1 MSFDL
6 NIGNYTIKE
15 LSDMFDL
22 PPNYDN
28 DMIDVKESKLKDSI
42 ANDRSITNEVQAKTL
57 YFINQAKSMLK
68 EANASIKENVKNF
81 VVSSFELKPTPTTI
95 DTMVQKRPD
104 KPYLSS
110 YPSEFF
116 KGVINPLKKRT
127 TRKNLNIDTRFRENY
142 YGSPSTNFNMT
153 LPMNFNDVLSMQ
165 LAAAEIPTTFY
176 NVSKQSGNNFF
187 SVTATG
193 AATGTVTQMVSLPSG
208 SYKYGGIAAIINE
221 RISLLDASCSDIV
234 FEINASAGNGSGQ
247 MMVGLKPGSSVT
259 SFSLDFQ
266 TDKSGNEDRNTPLPL
281 KLGWMLGFRNGKY
294 EGNLNYVSEGIVDV
308 GGPRYMY
315 LAIDDHNNNV
325 NNGFFSAFNSSLLNK
340 NVLARISLQNAS
352 SFGVFSE
359 NNFNLV
365 TSPRDYFGPVNLQHL
380 NIQLLDEYGRVVD
393 LNNMDFSFC
402 LTLITAYDI

>member
-6 NIGNYTIKE
+6 NIDNYTIKE

-22 PPNYDN
+22 PPDYDK
-28 DMIDVKESKLKDSI
+28 DMVDMRESKLKDSI
-42 ANDRSITNEVQAKTL
+42 TNDQSITNEVQAKTL
-57 YFINQAKSMLK
+57 YFINQAKNMLK
-68 EANASIKENVKNF
+68 ENARSFI
-81 VVSSFELKPTPTTI
+81 VSSFELKPTPTTI

-110 YPSEFF
+110 YPSEYF

-176 NVSKQSGNNFF
+176 NVSKQLGNNFF
-187 SVTATG
+187 SITATG
-193 AATGTVTQMVSLPSG
+193 VATGTVTRVVALPSG

-266 TDKSGNEDRNTPLPL
+266 ADKSGNEDRNTPLPL

-294 EGNLNYVSEGIVDV
+294 EGNKNYVSEGIVDV

-325 NNGFFSAFNSSLLNK
+325 NNGFYSAFNSSLLNK
-340 NVLARISLQNAS
+340 NVLARISIQNSS

-380 NIQLLDEYGRVVD
+380 NVQLLDEYGRVVD

-402 LTLITAYDI
+402 LTLTTAYDI

>member
-6 NIGNYTIKE
+6 NIDNYTIKE

-22 PPNYDN
+22 PPNYDK
-28 DMIDVKESKLKDSI
+28 DMVDMRESKLKDSI
-42 ANDRSITNEVQAKTL
+42 TSDQSITNEVQAKTL
-57 YFINQAKSMLK
+57 YFINQAKNMLK
-68 EANASIKENVKNF
+68 DNVKDF
-81 VVSSFELKPTPTTI
+81 IVSTFELKPTPTTI
-95 DTMVQKRPD
+95 DTMVQQRPD

-116 KGVINPLKKRT
+116 KGIINPLKKRT

-153 LPMNFNDVLSMQ
+153 LPMNFNDVVSMQ

-176 NVSKQSGNNFF
+176 NVSKQLGNNFF
-187 SVTATG
+187 SVTVSG
-193 AATGTVTQMVSLPSG
+193 VATGTATRLVALPSG

-221 RISLLDASCSDIV
+221 RLSLLDASCSDLV

-325 NNGFFSAFNSSLLNK
+325 NNGFYSAFNSSLLNK
-340 NVLARISLQNAS
+340 NVLARISIQNAS

-402 LTLITAYDI
+402 LTLTTAYDI

>member
-6 NIGNYTIKE
+6 NIGNYTIQE
-15 LSDMFDL
+15 LADMFDL
-22 PPNYDN
+22 PSNYDK

-42 ANDRSITNEVQAKTL
+42 TNDRTISNDVQAKTL
-57 YFINQAKSMLK
+57 YFINQAKNMLK
-68 EANASIKENVKNF
+68 ENARNF
-81 VVSSFELKPTPTTI
+81 IVSSFELKQTPTTI

-142 YGSPSTNFNMT
+142 YASPSTNFNMT

-165 LAAAEIPTTFY
+165 LAAAEIPTSFY
-176 NVSKQSGNNFF
+176 NVSKQLGNNFF
-187 SVTATG
+187 SI
-193 AATGTVTQMVSLPSG
+193 TVEGETRMVALPSG
-208 SYKYGGIAAIINE
+208 NYKYGGISAIINE
-221 RISLLDASCSDIV
+221 RISLLDASCSDLV

-266 TDKSGNEDRNTPLPL
+266 TDKAGNEDRNTPLPL

-308 GGPRYMY
+308 SGSRYLY

-325 NNGFFSAFNSSLLNK
+325 NNSFFSAFNSSLLNK
-340 NVLARISLQNAS
+340 NVLARISMQGG
-352 SFGVFSE
+352 SFGIFTE
-359 NNFNLV
+359 NNFNIV
-365 TSPRDYFGPVNLQHL
+365 TSPRDYFGPVNLQNL

-402 LTLITAYDI
+402 LTLVTAYDI

>member
-6 NIGNYTIKE
+6 NIDNYTIKE

-22 PPNYDN
+22 PTNYDK
-28 DMIDVKESKLKDSI
+28 DMVDMRESKLKDSI
-42 ANDRSITNEVQAKTL
+42 TSDQSITNEVQAKTL
-57 YFINQAKSMLK
+57 YFINQAKNMLK
-68 EANASIKENVKNF
+68 DNVKDF
-81 VVSSFELKPTPTTI
+81 IVSTFELKPTPTTI
-95 DTMVQKRPD
+95 DTMVQQRPD

-116 KGVINPLKKRT
+116 KGIINPLKKRT

-176 NVSKQSGNNFF
+176 NVSKQLGNNFF
-187 SVTATG
+187 SVTVSG
-193 AATGTVTQMVSLPSG
+193 VATGTATRLVALPSG

-221 RISLLDASCSDIV
+221 RLSLLDASCSDLV

-266 TDKSGNEDRNTPLPL
+266 TDKSGNDTCLTCLHLCREVNPRAED
-281 KLGWMLGFRNGKY
+281 
-294 EGNLNYVSEGIVDV
+294 S
-308 GGPRYMY
+308 GGPEVLEDLKSGKHLSREGG
-315 LAIDDHNNNV
+315 LR
-325 NNGFFSAFNSSLLNK
+325 SL
-340 NVLARISLQNAS
+340 VL
-352 SFGVFSE
+352 
-359 NNFNLV
+359 
-365 TSPRDYFGPVNLQHL
+365 
-380 NIQLLDEYGRVVD
+380 
-393 LNNMDFSFC
+393 
-402 LTLITAYDI
+402 

>member
-1 MSFDL
+1 MNFDL
-6 NIGNYTIKE
+6 KIDNYTIKE
-15 LSDMFDL
+15 LADMFEL

-28 DMIDVKESKLKDSI
+28 DMVDMKEMKLKDSI
-42 ANDRSITNEVQAKTL
+42 TNDRSITNEVQAKTL
-57 YFINQAKSMLK
+57 YFINQAKNMLK
-68 EANASIKENVKNF
+68 ENARDFI
-81 VVSSFELKPTPTTI
+81 VSSFELKPTSITP

-110 YPSEFF
+110 YPSEYFQ
-116 KGVINPLKKRT
+116 GVINPLKKRT

-153 LPMNFNDVLSMQ
+153 LPMNFNDILSMQ
-165 LAAAEIPTTFY
+165 LAATEIPTTFY
-176 NVSKQSGNNFF
+176 NVSKQLGNNFF
-187 SVTATG
+187 SITATG
-193 AATGTVTQMVSLPSG
+193 PATGTATRMVTLPSG
-208 SYKYGGIAAIINE
+208 NYKYGGIAAIINE

-234 FEINASAGNGSGQ
+234 FEINASGGNGSGQ

-266 TDKSGNEDRNTPLPL
+266 TDKNDNEDKNTPLPL

-294 EGNLNYVSEGIVDV
+294 EGNKNYVSEGIVDMS
-308 GGPRYMY
+308 GPRYMY

-325 NNGFFSAFNSSLLNK
+325 NNSFFSAFNSSLLNK
-340 NVLARISLQNAS
+340 NILARISLQNAQ

-365 TSPRDYFGPVNLQHL
+365 TSPREYFGPVNLQ
-380 NIQLLDEYGRVVD
+380 NFTVQLLDEYGRIVD

-402 LTLITAYDI
+402 LTLTTAYDI

>member
-6 NIGNYTIKE
+6 NIGNYTIQE
-15 LSDMFDL
+15 LADMFEL
-22 PPNYDN
+22 TPNYDK
-28 DMIDVKESKLKDSI
+28 DMIDLKESKLKDSI
-42 ANDRSITNEVQAKTL
+42 TNDRTIPSDVQAKTL
-57 YFINQAKSMLK
+57 YFINQAKNILK
-68 EANASIKENVKNF
+68 DNVKDF
-81 VVSSFELKPTPTTI
+81 IVSSFELKQTPTTV
-95 DTMVQKRPD
+95 DTMVQQRPD

-116 KGVINPLKKRT
+116 KGIINPLKKRT

-142 YGSPSTNFNMT
+142 YASPSTNFNMT

-165 LAAAEIPTTFY
+165 LAAAEIPTSFY
-176 NVSKQSGNNFF
+176 NVSKQLGNNFF
-187 SVTATG
+187 SITATG
-193 AATGTVTQMVSLPSG
+193 PATGTVTQMVSLPSG
-208 SYKYGGIAAIINE
+208 NYKYGGISAIINE

-247 MMVGLKPGSSVT
+247 MIVGLKPGSSVT

-266 TDKSGNEDRNTPLPL
+266 TDKSGNEDKNTPLPL

-308 GGPRYMY
+308 SGPRYLY

-325 NNGFFSAFNSSLLNK
+325 NNSFFSAFNSSLLNK
-340 NVLARISLQNAS
+340 NVLARISLQGGT
-352 SFGVFSE
+352 FGIFTE

-380 NIQLLDEYGRVVD
+380 NVQLLDEYGRVVD
-393 LNNMDFSFC
+393 LNNMDYSIC

>member
-6 NIGNYTIKE
+6 NIGNYTIQE
-15 LSDMFDL
+15 LADMFEL
-22 PPNYDN
+22 PSNYDK

-42 ANDRSITNEVQAKTL
+42 ANDRTIPSDVQAKTL
-57 YFINQAKSMLK
+57 YFINQAKNML
-68 EANASIKENVKNF
+68 KENVKDF
-81 VVSSFELKPTPTTI
+81 IVSSFELKQTPITV
-95 DTMVQKRPD
+95 DTMVQQRPE

-116 KGVINPLKKRT
+116 QGIINPLKKRT

-142 YGSPSTNFNMT
+142 YASPSTNFNMT

-176 NVSKQSGNNFF
+176 NVSKQLGNNFF
-187 SVTATG
+187 SITATG
-193 AATGTVTQMVSLPSG
+193 PATGTVTQMVMLPSG
-208 SYKYGGIAAIINE
+208 NYKYGGISAIINE

-247 MMVGLKPGSSVT
+247 MIVGLKPGSSVT

-266 TDKSGNEDRNTPLPL
+266 TDKSGNDDKNTPLPL

-308 GGPRYMY
+308 SGPRYLY

-325 NNGFFSAFNSSLLNK
+325 NNSFFSAFNSSLLNK
-340 NVLARISLQNAS
+340 NVLARISMQNAS

-380 NIQLLDEYGRVVD
+380 NVQLLDEYGRVVD
-393 LNNMDFSFC
+393 LNNMDFSIC

>member
-6 NIGNYTIKE
+6 NIGNYSLGE
-15 LSDMFDL
+15 LIDIFEL
-22 PPNYDN
+22 PPNYTIMQLETNLGKMRDN
-28 DMIDVKESKLKDSI
+28 INHDTSLS
-42 ANDRSITNEVQAKTL
+42 REVRFKTIE
-57 YFINQAKSMLK
+57 FINEAKKLLQPNIN
-68 EANASIKENVKNF
+68 EP
-81 VVSSFELKPTPTTI
+81 L
-95 DTMVQKRPD
+95 VQKRPD

-110 YPSEFF
+110 YPGEFF
-116 KGVINPLKKRT
+116 QGVINPLKKRT
-127 TRKNLNIDTRFRENY
+127 TKKNLNIDTRFRENY
-142 YGSPSTNFNMT
+142 YGSTSSNFNMN

-176 NVSKQSGNNFF
+176 NVSKQLGNNFF
-187 SVTATG
+187 SLTVYGTGPGVVTRIVAI
-193 AATGTVTQMVSLPSG
+193 PSG
-208 SYKYGGIAAIINE
+208 TYNYTGISAIINE
-221 RISLLDASCSDIV
+221 RLSLLDASCSDIV

-266 TDKSGNEDRNTPLPL
+266 TDKVGNEDRNTPLPL

-308 GGPRYMY
+308 SGPRYLY

-365 TSPRDYFGPVNLQHL
+365 TSPREYFGPVNLQNL
-380 NIQLLDEYGRVVD
+380 NIQLLDEYGRTMD

-402 LTLITAYDI
+402 LTLVTAYDL

>member
-6 NIGNYTIKE
+6 NIGNYTIQE
-15 LSDMFDL
+15 LADMFEL
-22 PPNYDN
+22 PSNYDK

-42 ANDRSITNEVQAKTL
+42 ANDRTIPSDVQAKTL
-57 YFINQAKSMLK
+57 YFINQAKNML
-68 EANASIKENVKNF
+68 KENVKDF
-81 VVSSFELKPTPTTI
+81 IVSSFELKQTPITV
-95 DTMVQKRPD
+95 DTMVQQRPE

-116 KGVINPLKKRT
+116 KGIINPLKKRT

-142 YGSPSTNFNMT
+142 YASPSTNFNMT

-176 NVSKQSGNNFF
+176 NVSKQLGNNFF
-187 SVTATG
+187 SITATG
-193 AATGTVTQMVSLPSG
+193 PATGTVTQMVTLPSG
-208 SYKYGGIAAIINE
+208 NYKYGGISAIINE

-247 MMVGLKPGSSVT
+247 MIVGLKPGSSVT

-266 TDKSGNEDRNTPLPL
+266 TDKSGNDDKNTPLPL

-308 GGPRYMY
+308 SGPRYLY

-325 NNGFFSAFNSSLLNK
+325 NNSFFSAFNSSLLNK
-340 NVLARISLQNAS
+340 NVLARISMQNAS

-380 NIQLLDEYGRVVD
+380 NVQLLDEYGRVVD
-393 LNNMDFSFC
+393 LNNMDYSIC

>member
-6 NIGNYTIKE
+6 NIGNYTIQE
-15 LSDMFDL
+15 LADMFEL
-22 PPNYDN
+22 TPNYDK
-28 DMIDVKESKLKDSI
+28 DMIDLKESKLKDSI
-42 ANDRSITNEVQAKTL
+42 ANDRTIPSDVQAKTL
-57 YFINQAKSMLK
+57 YFINQAKNILK
-68 EANASIKENVKNF
+68 DNVKDF
-81 VVSSFELKPTPTTI
+81 IVSSFELKQTPTTV
-95 DTMVQKRPD
+95 DTMVQKRPE

-116 KGVINPLKKRT
+116 QGIINPLKKRT

-142 YGSPSTNFNMT
+142 YASPSTNFNMT

-165 LAAAEIPTTFY
+165 LAAAEIPTSFY
-176 NVSKQSGNNFF
+176 NVSKQLGNNFF
-187 SVTATG
+187 SITATG
-193 AATGTVTQMVSLPSG
+193 PATGTVTQMVALPSG
-208 SYKYGGIAAIINE
+208 NYKYGGIAAIINE

-247 MMVGLKPGSSVT
+247 MMVGLKPGSLVT

-294 EGNLNYVSEGIVDV
+294 EGSLNYVSEGIVDV
-308 GGPRYMY
+308 SGPRYLY

-325 NNGFFSAFNSSLLNK
+325 NNSFFSAFNSSLLNK
-340 NVLARISLQNAS
+340 NVLARISLQGGT
-352 SFGVFSE
+352 FGIFSE

-393 LNNMDFSFC
+393 LNNMDYSIC

>member
-6 NIGNYTIKE
+6 NIGNYTIQE
-15 LSDMFDL
+15 LADMFEL
-22 PPNYDN
+22 PSNYDK
-28 DMIDVKESKLKDSI
+28 DIIDVKESKLKDSI
-42 ANDRSITNEVQAKTL
+42 ANDRTIPSDVQAKTL
-57 YFINQAKSMLK
+57 YFINQAKNML
-68 EANASIKENVKNF
+68 KENVKNF
-81 VVSSFELKPTPTTI
+81 IVSSFELKQTPITV
-95 DTMVQKRPD
+95 DTMVQQRPE

-116 KGVINPLKKRT
+116 QGIINPLKKRT

-142 YGSPSTNFNMT
+142 YASPSTNFNMT

-176 NVSKQSGNNFF
+176 NVSKQLGNNFF
-187 SVTATG
+187 SITATG
-193 AATGTVTQMVSLPSG
+193 PATGTVTQMVTLPSG
-208 SYKYGGIAAIINE
+208 NYKYGGISAIINE

-247 MMVGLKPGSSVT
+247 MIVGLKPGSSVT

-266 TDKSGNEDRNTPLPL
+266 TDKSGNDDKNTPLPL

-308 GGPRYMY
+308 SGPRYLY

-325 NNGFFSAFNSSLLNK
+325 NNSFFSAFNSSLLNK
-340 NVLARISLQNAS
+340 NVLARISMQGGT
-352 SFGVFSE
+352 FGIFTE

-365 TSPRDYFGPVNLQHL
+365 TSPREYFGPVNLQHL
-380 NIQLLDEYGRVVD
+380 NVQLLDEYGRVVD
-393 LNNMDFSFC
+393 LNNMDYSIC

>member
-6 NIGNYTIKE
+6 NIGNYTIQE
-15 LSDMFDL
+15 LADMFEL
-22 PPNYDN
+22 PSNYDK
-28 DMIDVKESKLKDSI
+28 DIIDVKESKLKDSI
-42 ANDRSITNEVQAKTL
+42 ANDRTIPSDVQAKTL
-57 YFINQAKSMLK
+57 YFINQAKNML
-68 EANASIKENVKNF
+68 KENVKNF
-81 VVSSFELKPTPTTI
+81 IVSSFELKQTPITV
-95 DTMVQKRPD
+95 DTMVQQRPE

-116 KGVINPLKKRT
+116 QGIINPLKKRT

-142 YGSPSTNFNMT
+142 YASPSTNFNMT

-176 NVSKQSGNNFF
+176 NVSKQLGNNFF
-187 SVTATG
+187 SITATG
-193 AATGTVTQMVSLPSG
+193 PATGTVTQMVTLPSG
-208 SYKYGGIAAIINE
+208 NYKYGGISAIINE

-247 MMVGLKPGSSVT
+247 MIVGLKPGSSVT

-266 TDKSGNEDRNTPLPL
+266 TDKSGNDDKNTPLPL

-308 GGPRYMY
+308 SGPRYLY

-325 NNGFFSAFNSSLLNK
+325 NNSFFSAFNSSLLNK
-340 NVLARISLQNAS
+340 NVLARISMQGGT
-352 SFGVFSE
+352 FGIFTE

-365 TSPRDYFGPVNLQHL
+365 TSPREYFGPVNLQHL
-380 NIQLLDEYGRVVD
+380 NVQLLDEYGRVVD
-393 LNNMDFSFC
+393 LNNMDYSIC
-402 LTLITAYDI
+402 LTLISAYDI

>member
-6 NIGNYTIKE
+6 NIGNYTMQE
-15 LSDMFDL
+15 LADMFDL
-22 PPNYDN
+22 PPNYDKE
-28 DMIDVKESKLKDSI
+28 IVDVKELKLKDSI
-42 ANDRSITNEVQAKTL
+42 ANDRTISSDVQVKTL
-57 YFINQAKSMLK
+57 HFINQAKSMLK
-68 EANASIKENVKNF
+68 ENAF
-81 VVSSFELKPTPTTI
+81 VSSFEMKPTPTTV

-104 KPYLSS
+104 NPYLSS

-116 KGVINPLKKRT
+116 QGVINPLKKRT
-127 TRKNLNIDTRFRENY
+127 TKKNLNIDTRFRENY
-142 YGSPSTNFNMT
+142 YGSPSSNFNMT
-153 LPMNFNDVLSMQ
+153 LPMNFNNVLSMQ

-176 NVSKQSGNNFF
+176 NVSKQLGNNFF
-187 SVTATG
+187 SVTVSG
-193 AATGTVTQMVSLPSG
+193 AGTGTATRMVAIPSG
-208 SYKYGGIAAIINE
+208 NYNYGGITAIINE
-221 RISLLDASCSDIV
+221 RLSILDASCSDIV
-234 FEINASAGNGSGQ
+234 FEINASAGNGTGQ
-247 MMVGLKPGSSVT
+247 MMVGLKPGSLLD
-259 SFSLDFQ
+259 SFSLDFL
-266 TDKSGNEDRNTPLPL
+266 TDKVGNEDRNTPLPL

-308 GGPRYMY
+308 SGPRYMY

-365 TSPRDYFGPVNLQHL
+365 TSPREYFGPVNLQHL
-380 NIQLLDEYGRVVD
+380 NVQLLDEYGRTVD

-402 LTLITAYDI
+402 LTLTTAYDL

>member
-1 MSFDL
+1 MYKMSFDL
-6 NIGNYTIKE
+6 NIGNYSLGE
-15 LSDMFDL
+15 LIDIFEL
-22 PPNYDN
+22 PPNYTIMQLETNLGKMRDN
-28 DMIDVKESKLKDSI
+28 INHDTSLSREVRSKTI
-42 ANDRSITNEVQAKTL
+42 E
-57 YFINQAKSMLK
+57 FINEAKQLLQPNIN
-68 EANASIKENVKNF
+68 EP
-81 VVSSFELKPTPTTI
+81 L
-95 DTMVQKRPD
+95 VQKRPD
-104 KPYLSS
+104 NPYLSS

-116 KGVINPLKKRT
+116 QGVINPLKKRT
-127 TRKNLNIDTRFRENY
+127 TKKNLNIDTRFRENY
-142 YGSPSTNFNMT
+142 YTNPSSNFNMT
-153 LPMNFNDVLSMQ
+153 LPMNFNNVLSMQ

-176 NVSKQSGNNFF
+176 NVSKQLGNNFF
-187 SVTATG
+187 SLTVSGAGTGTATRMI
-193 AATGTVTQMVSLPSG
+193 AIPSG
-208 SYKYGGIAAIINE
+208 NYNYGGISAIINE
-221 RISLLDASCSDIV
+221 RLSLLDASCSDIV

-266 TDKSGNEDRNTPLPL
+266 TDKVGNEDRNTPLPL

-308 GGPRYMY
+308 SGPRYLY

-365 TSPRDYFGPVNLQHL
+365 TSPREYFGPVNLQNL
-380 NIQLLDEYGRVVD
+380 NIQLLDEYGRTVD

-402 LTLITAYDI
+402 LTLVTAYDL

>member
-6 NIGNYTIKE
+6 NIGNYTIQE
-15 LSDMFDL
+15 LADMFEL
-22 PPNYDN
+22 PSNYDK

-42 ANDRSITNEVQAKTL
+42 TTDRTIPNDVQAKTL
-57 YFINQAKSMLK
+57 YFINQAKNMLK
-68 EANASIKENVKNF
+68 DNVKDF
-81 VVSSFELKPTPTTI
+81 VVSSFELKQTPTTI

-142 YGSPSTNFNMT
+142 YANPSTNFNMT

-176 NVSKQSGNNFF
+176 NVSKQLGNNFF
-187 SVTATG
+187 SI
-193 AATGTVTQMVSLPSG
+193 TVEGDTRMVSLPSG
-208 SYKYGGIAAIINE
+208 NYKYGGISAIINE
-221 RISLLDASCSDIV
+221 RISLLDASCSDLV

-259 SFSLDFQ
+259 TFSLDFQ
-266 TDKSGNEDRNTPLPL
+266 TDKAGNEDRNTPLPL

-294 EGNLNYVSEGIVDV
+294 ENNKNYVSEGIVDV
-308 GGPRYMY
+308 SGPRYLY

-325 NNGFFSAFNSSLLNK
+325 NNSFFSAFNSSLLNK
-340 NVLARISLQNAS
+340 NVLARISMQGGT
-352 SFGVFSE
+352 FGIFTE

-380 NIQLLDEYGRVVD
+380 NVQLLDEYGRVVD

>member
-6 NIGNYTIKE
+6 NIGNYTIQE
-15 LSDMFDL
+15 LADMFEL
-22 PPNYDN
+22 PSNYDK
-28 DMIDVKESKLKDSI
+28 DIIDVKESKLKDSI
-42 ANDRSITNEVQAKTL
+42 ANDRTIPSDVQAKTL
-57 YFINQAKSMLK
+57 YFINQAKNML
-68 EANASIKENVKNF
+68 KENVKNF
-81 VVSSFELKPTPTTI
+81 IVSSFELKQTPI
-95 DTMVQKRPD
+95 SVDTMVQQRPE

-116 KGVINPLKKRT
+116 QGIINPLKKRT

-142 YGSPSTNFNMT
+142 YASPSTNFNMT

-176 NVSKQSGNNFF
+176 NVSKQLGNNFF
-187 SVTATG
+187 SITATG
-193 AATGTVTQMVSLPSG
+193 PATGTVTQMVTLPSG
-208 SYKYGGIAAIINE
+208 NYKYGGISAIINE

-247 MMVGLKPGSSVT
+247 MIVGLKPGSSVT

-266 TDKSGNEDRNTPLPL
+266 TDKSGNDDKNTPLPL

-308 GGPRYMY
+308 SGPRYLY

-325 NNGFFSAFNSSLLNK
+325 NNSFFSAFNSSLLNK
-340 NVLARISLQNAS
+340 NVLARISMQGGT
-352 SFGVFSE
+352 FGIFTE

-365 TSPRDYFGPVNLQHL
+365 TSPREYFGPVNLQHL
-380 NIQLLDEYGRVVD
+380 NVQLLDEYGRVVD
-393 LNNMDFSFC
+393 LNNMDYSIC

>member
-22 PPNYDN
+22 PPDYDN
-28 DMIDVKESKLKDSI
+28 DMVDAKESKLKDSI
-42 ANDRSITNEVQAKTL
+42 TNDRSITNDVQTKTL
-57 YFINQAKSMLK
+57 YFINQAKNILK
-68 EANASIKENVKNF
+68 DNVKDF
-81 VVSSFELKPTPTTI
+81 IVSSFELKQTPTTI
-95 DTMVQKRPD
+95 NTMVQKRPD
-104 KPYLSS
+104 KPYLAS

-116 KGVINPLKKRT
+116 KGIINPLKKRT

-165 LAAAEIPTTFY
+165 LAAAEIPTTLY
-176 NVSKQSGNNFF
+176 NVSKQLGNNFF
-187 SVTATG
+187 SITATG
-193 AATGTVTQMVSLPSG
+193 VATGTVTQMVTLPSG
-208 SYKYGGIAAIINE
+208 NYKYGGIAAIINE

-234 FEINASAGNGSGQ
+234 FEINASAGNGTGQ

-259 SFSLDFQ
+259 SFSIDFQ
-266 TDKSGNEDRNTPLPL
+266 TDRNGNEDRNTPLPL

-308 GGPRYMY
+308 SGSRYMY

-325 NNGFFSAFNSSLLNK
+325 NNGFYSAFNSSLLNK
-340 NVLARISLQNAS
+340 NILARISLQNAS

-365 TSPRDYFGPVNLQHL
+365 TSPRDYFGPVNLQNL

-402 LTLITAYDI
+402 LTLTTAYDI

>member
-6 NIGNYTIKE
+6 NIGNYTVKE

-22 PPNYDN
+22 PPNYDK
-28 DMIDVKESKLKDSI
+28 DMVDMKETKLKDSI
-42 ANDRSITNEVQAKTL
+42 TNDRSITNEVQAKTL
-57 YFINQAKSMLK
+57 YFINLAKNMLK
-68 EANASIKENVKNF
+68 ENARDFI
-81 VVSSFELKPTPTTI
+81 VSSFELKPTSITP

-110 YPSEFF
+110 YPSEYFQ
-116 KGVINPLKKRT
+116 GVINPLKKRT
-127 TRKNLNIDTRFRENY
+127 MRKNLNIDTRFRENY
-142 YGSPSTNFNMT
+142 YGSLSTNFNMT

-165 LAAAEIPTTFY
+165 LAATEIPTTFY
-176 NVSKQSGNNFF
+176 NVSKQLGNNFF

-193 AATGTVTQMVSLPSG
+193 PDTGTVTQMVTLPSG
-208 SYKYGGIAAIINE
+208 NYKYGGIAAIINE

-259 SFSLDFQ
+259 SFSLNFQ
-266 TDKSGNEDRNTPLPL
+266 TDKNGNEDRNTPLPL

-294 EGNLNYVSEGIVDV
+294 DGNLNYVGEGIVDV
-308 GGPRYMY
+308 SGPRYMY

-325 NNGFFSAFNSSLLNK
+325 NNGFYSAFNSSLLNK

-380 NIQLLDEYGRVVD
+380 NVQLLDEYGRVVD

-402 LTLITAYDI
+402 LTLTTAYDI

>member
-6 NIGNYTIKE
+6 NIGNYTIQE
-15 LSDMFDL
+15 LADMFEL
-22 PPNYDN
+22 PSNYDK
-28 DMIDVKESKLKDSI
+28 DIIDVKESKLKDSI
-42 ANDRSITNEVQAKTL
+42 ANDRTIPGDVQAKTL
-57 YFINQAKSMLK
+57 YFINQAKNML
-68 EANASIKENVKNF
+68 KENVKNF
-81 VVSSFELKPTPTTI
+81 IVSSFELKQTPITV
-95 DTMVQKRPD
+95 DTMVQQRPE

-116 KGVINPLKKRT
+116 QGIINPLKKRT

-142 YGSPSTNFNMT
+142 YASPSTNFNMT

-176 NVSKQSGNNFF
+176 NVSKQLGNNFF
-187 SVTATG
+187 SITATG
-193 AATGTVTQMVSLPSG
+193 PATGTVTQMVTLPSG
-208 SYKYGGIAAIINE
+208 NYKYGGISAIINE

-247 MMVGLKPGSSVT
+247 MIVGLKPGSSVT

-266 TDKSGNEDRNTPLPL
+266 TDKSGNDDKNTPLPL

-308 GGPRYMY
+308 SGPRYLY

-325 NNGFFSAFNSSLLNK
+325 NNSFFSAFNSSLLNK
-340 NVLARISLQNAS
+340 NVLARISMQGGT
-352 SFGVFSE
+352 FGIFTE

-365 TSPRDYFGPVNLQHL
+365 TSPREYFGPVNLQHL
-380 NIQLLDEYGRVVD
+380 NVQLLDEYGRVVD
-393 LNNMDFSFC
+393 LNNMDYSIC

>member
-6 NIGNYTIKE
+6 NIGNYTIQE
-15 LSDMFDL
+15 LADMFEL
-22 PPNYDN
+22 TPNYDK
-28 DMIDVKESKLKDSI
+28 DMIDLKESKLKDSI
-42 ANDRSITNEVQAKTL
+42 TNDRTIPSDVQAKTL
-57 YFINQAKSMLK
+57 YFINQAKNILK
-68 EANASIKENVKNF
+68 DNVKDF
-81 VVSSFELKPTPTTI
+81 IVSSFELKQTPTTV
-95 DTMVQKRPD
+95 DTMVQQRPD

-116 KGVINPLKKRT
+116 KGIINPLKKRT

-142 YGSPSTNFNMT
+142 YASPSTNFNMT

-165 LAAAEIPTTFY
+165 LAAAEIPTSFY
-176 NVSKQSGNNFF
+176 NVSKQLGNNFF
-187 SVTATG
+187 SITATG
-193 AATGTVTQMVSLPSG
+193 PATGTVTQMVALPSG
-208 SYKYGGIAAIINE
+208 NYKYGGIAAIINE

-247 MMVGLKPGSSVT
+247 MMVGLKPGSLVT

-294 EGNLNYVSEGIVDV
+294 EGSLNYVSEGIVDV
-308 GGPRYMY
+308 SGPRYLY

-325 NNGFFSAFNSSLLNK
+325 NNSFFSAFNSSLLNK
-340 NVLARISLQNAS
+340 NVLARISLQGGT
-352 SFGVFSE
+352 FGIFSE

-393 LNNMDFSFC
+393 LNNMDYSIC

>member
-6 NIGNYTIKE
+6 NIGNYTIQE
-15 LSDMFDL
+15 LADMFEL
-22 PPNYDN
+22 PSNYDK

-42 ANDRSITNEVQAKTL
+42 ANDRTIPSDVQAKTL
-57 YFINQAKSMLK
+57 YFINQAKNML
-68 EANASIKENVKNF
+68 KENVKDF
-81 VVSSFELKPTPTTI
+81 IVSSFELKQTPITV
-95 DTMVQKRPD
+95 DTMVQQRPE

-116 KGVINPLKKRT
+116 KGIINPLKKRT

-142 YGSPSTNFNMT
+142 YASPSTNFNMT

-176 NVSKQSGNNFF
+176 NVSKQLGNNFF
-187 SVTATG
+187 SITATG
-193 AATGTVTQMVSLPSG
+193 PATGTVTQMVTLPSG
-208 SYKYGGIAAIINE
+208 NYKYGGISAIINE

-247 MMVGLKPGSSVT
+247 MIVGLKPGSSVT

-266 TDKSGNEDRNTPLPL
+266 TDKSGNDDKNTPLPL

-308 GGPRYMY
+308 SGPRYLY

-325 NNGFFSAFNSSLLNK
+325 NNSFFSAFNSSLLNK
-340 NVLARISLQNAS
+340 NVLARISMQNAS

-380 NIQLLDEYGRVVD
+380 NVQLLDEYGRVVD
-393 LNNMDFSFC
+393 LNNMDFSIC

>member
-6 NIGNYTIKE
+6 NIGNYTIQE
-15 LSDMFDL
+15 LADMFEL
-22 PPNYDN
+22 TPNYDK
-28 DMIDVKESKLKDSI
+28 DMIDLKESKLKDSI
-42 ANDRSITNEVQAKTL
+42 TNDRTIPSDVQAKTL
-57 YFINQAKSMLK
+57 YFINQAKNILK
-68 EANASIKENVKNF
+68 DNVKDF
-81 VVSSFELKPTPTTI
+81 IVSSFELKQTPTTV
-95 DTMVQKRPD
+95 DTMVQQRPD

-142 YGSPSTNFNMT
+142 YASPSTNFNMT

-165 LAAAEIPTTFY
+165 LAAAEIPTSFY
-176 NVSKQSGNNFF
+176 NVSKQLGNNFF
-187 SVTATG
+187 SITATG
-193 AATGTVTQMVSLPSG
+193 PATGTVTQMVALPSG
-208 SYKYGGIAAIINE
+208 NYKYGGIAAIINE

-247 MMVGLKPGSSVT
+247 MMVGLKPGSLVT

-294 EGNLNYVSEGIVDV
+294 EGSLNYVSEGIVDV
-308 GGPRYMY
+308 SGPRYLY

-325 NNGFFSAFNSSLLNK
+325 NNSFFSAFNSSLLNK
-340 NVLARISLQNAS
+340 NVLARISLQGGT
-352 SFGVFSE
+352 FGIFSE

-393 LNNMDFSFC
+393 LNNMDYSIC

>member
-1 MSFDL
+1 
-6 NIGNYTIKE
+6 
-15 LSDMFDL
+15 MFDL
-22 PPNYDN
+22 PAKYDIG
-28 DMIDVKESKLKDSI
+28 MIDVKETKLKDSI
-42 ANDRSITNEVQAKTL
+42 ASDRTISGEVQAKTL
-57 YFINQAKSMLK
+57 RFINQAKSMLK
-68 EANASIKENVKNF
+68 EASIKEGAQDF
-81 VVSSFELKPTPTTI
+81 IVSSFELKPTPTTV

-110 YPSEFF
+110 YPSEYFQ
-116 KGVINPLKKRT
+116 GVINPLKKRT
-127 TRKNLNIDTRFRENY
+127 NRKNLNIDTRFRENY

-153 LPMNFNDVLSMQ
+153 LPMNFNEVLSMQ

-176 NVSKQSGNNFF
+176 NVSKQQGNNFF
-187 SVTATG
+187 SLIVEGETR
-193 AATGTVTQMVSLPSG
+193 MVSLPSG
-208 SYKYGGIAAIINE
+208 SYKYGGISAIINE
-221 RISLLDASCSDIV
+221 RLSLLDASCSDIV

-266 TDKSGNEDRNTPLPL
+266 TDKSGNEDRSTPLPL

-294 EGNLNYVSEGIVDV
+294 EGNLNYVGEGIVDV
-308 GGPRYMY
+308 SGPRYLY

-325 NNGFFSAFNSSLLNK
+325 VNGFFSAFNSSLLNK

-365 TSPRDYFGPVNLQHL
+365 TSPREYFGPVNLQHL
-380 NIQLLDEYGRVVD
+380 NVQLLDEYGRVVD

-402 LTLITAYDI
+402 LTLVTAYDL

>member
-1 MSFDL
+1 L
-6 NIGNYTIKE
+6 NIGNYTIQE
-15 LSDMFDL
+15 LADMFEL
-22 PPNYDN
+22 PSNYDK

-42 ANDRSITNEVQAKTL
+42 ANDRTIPSDVQAKTL
-57 YFINQAKSMLK
+57 YFINQAKNML
-68 EANASIKENVKNF
+68 KENVKDF
-81 VVSSFELKPTPTTI
+81 IVSSFELKQTPITV
-95 DTMVQKRPD
+95 DTMVQQRPE

-116 KGVINPLKKRT
+116 KGIINPLKKRT

-142 YGSPSTNFNMT
+142 YASPSTNFNMT

-176 NVSKQSGNNFF
+176 NVSKQLGNNFF
-187 SVTATG
+187 SITATG
-193 AATGTVTQMVSLPSG
+193 PATGTVTQMVMLPSG
-208 SYKYGGIAAIINE
+208 NYKYGGISAIINE

-247 MMVGLKPGSSVT
+247 MIVGLKPGSSVT

-266 TDKSGNEDRNTPLPL
+266 TDKSGNDDKNTPLPL

-308 GGPRYMY
+308 SGPRYLY

-325 NNGFFSAFNSSLLNK
+325 NNSFFSAFNSSLLNK
-340 NVLARISLQNAS
+340 NVLARISMQNAS

-380 NIQLLDEYGRVVD
+380 NVQLLDEYGRVVD
-393 LNNMDFSFC
+393 LNNMDFSIC

>member
-6 NIGNYTIKE
+6 NIGNYTIQE
-15 LSDMFDL
+15 LADMFEL
-22 PPNYDN
+22 PSNYDK

-42 ANDRSITNEVQAKTL
+42 TNDRTIPSDVQAKTL
-57 YFINQAKSMLK
+57 YFINQAKNML
-68 EANASIKENVKNF
+68 KENVKDF
-81 VVSSFELKPTPTTI
+81 IVSSFELKQTPITV
-95 DTMVQKRPD
+95 DTMVQQRPE

-116 KGVINPLKKRT
+116 QGIINPLKKRT

-142 YGSPSTNFNMT
+142 YASPSTNFNMT

-176 NVSKQSGNNFF
+176 NVSKQLGNNFF
-187 SVTATG
+187 SITATG
-193 AATGTVTQMVSLPSG
+193 PATGTVTQMVTLPSG
-208 SYKYGGIAAIINE
+208 NYKYGGISAIINE

-247 MMVGLKPGSSVT
+247 MIVGLKPGSSVT

-266 TDKSGNEDRNTPLPL
+266 TDKSGNDDKNTPLPL

-308 GGPRYMY
+308 SGPRYLY

-325 NNGFFSAFNSSLLNK
+325 NNSFFSAFNSSLLNK
-340 NVLARISLQNAS
+340 NVLARISMQGGT
-352 SFGVFSE
+352 FGIFTE

-380 NIQLLDEYGRVVD
+380 NVQLLDEYGRVVD
-393 LNNMDFSFC
+393 LNNMDYSIC

>member
-6 NIGNYTIKE
+6 NIGNYTIQE
-15 LSDMFDL
+15 LADMFEL
-22 PPNYDN
+22 PSNYDK
-28 DMIDVKESKLKDSI
+28 DTIDVKESKLKDSI
-42 ANDRSITNEVQAKTL
+42 ANDRTIPSDVQAKTL
-57 YFINQAKSMLK
+57 YFINQAKNML
-68 EANASIKENVKNF
+68 KENVKDF
-81 VVSSFELKPTPTTI
+81 VVSSFELKQTPTTV
-95 DTMVQKRPD
+95 DTMVQQRPE

-142 YGSPSTNFNMT
+142 YASPSTNFNMT

-165 LAAAEIPTTFY
+165 LAAAEIPTSFY
-176 NVSKQSGNNFF
+176 NVSKQLGNNFF
-187 SVTATG
+187 SITATG
-193 AATGTVTQMVSLPSG
+193 PATGTVTQMVALPSG
-208 SYKYGGIAAIINE
+208 NYKYGGIAAIINE
-221 RISLLDASCSDIV
+221 RISLLDASCSDLV

-247 MMVGLKPGSSVT
+247 MIVGLKPGSSVT

-308 GGPRYMY
+308 SGPRYLY

-325 NNGFFSAFNSSLLNK
+325 NNSFFSAFNSSLLNK
-340 NVLARISLQNAS
+340 NVLARISMQGGT
-352 SFGVFSE
+352 FGIFTE

>member
-6 NIGNYTIKE
+6 NIGNYTIQE
-15 LSDMFDL
+15 LADMFEL
-22 PPNYDN
+22 PSNYDK

-42 ANDRSITNEVQAKTL
+42 ANDRTIPSDVQAKTL
-57 YFINQAKSMLK
+57 YFINQAKNMLK
-68 EANASIKENVKNF
+68 DDVKDF
-81 VVSSFELKPTPTTI
+81 VVSSFELKPTPTTV
-95 DTMVQKRPD
+95 DTMVQQRPE

-142 YGSPSTNFNMT
+142 YASPSTNFNMT

-176 NVSKQSGNNFF
+176 NVSKQLGNNFF
-187 SVTATG
+187 SITATG
-193 AATGTVTQMVSLPSG
+193 PATGTVTQMVTLPSG
-208 SYKYGGIAAIINE
+208 NYKYGGISAIINE

-247 MMVGLKPGSSVT
+247 MIVGLKPGSSVT

-266 TDKSGNEDRNTPLPL
+266 TDKAGNEDKNTPLPL

-308 GGPRYMY
+308 SGPRYLY

-325 NNGFFSAFNSSLLNK
+325 LNSFFSAFNSSLLNK
-340 NVLARISLQNAS
+340 NVLARISMQGGT
-352 SFGVFSE
+352 FGIFTE

-380 NIQLLDEYGRVVD
+380 NVQLLDEYGRVVD

>member
-6 NIGNYTIKE
+6 NIGNYSLGE
-15 LSDMFDL
+15 LIDIFEL
-22 PPNYDN
+22 PPNYTILQLETNVGKMRDN
-28 DMIDVKESKLKDSI
+28 ITHDKSLTREMHVKTIEFISEAKQRLQPNVATVNESL
-42 ANDRSITNEVQAKTL
+42 VL
-57 YFINQAKSMLK
+57 
-68 EANASIKENVKNF
+68 
-81 VVSSFELKPTPTTI
+81 
-95 DTMVQKRPD
+95 KRPEN
-104 KPYLSS
+104 PYLPSF
-110 YPSEFF
+110 PSEYFQ
-116 KGVINPLKKRT
+116 GVINPLKRRT
-127 TRKNLNIDTRFRENY
+127 NRKNLNIDTRFRENY
-142 YGSPSTNFNMT
+142 YGSTSSNFNMT

-176 NVSKQSGNNFF
+176 NVSKQLGNNFF
-187 SVTATG
+187 SITASG
-193 AATGTVTQMVSLPSG
+193 PATGTVTRQVTLPSG

-221 RISLLDASCSDIV
+221 RLSLLDASCSDIV

-247 MMVGLKPGSSVT
+247 MMVGLKPGSSLA

-266 TDKSGNEDRNTPLPL
+266 ADKSGNEDRNTPLPL

-294 EGNLNYVSEGIVDV
+294 EGNKNYVSEGIVDV
-308 GGPRYMY
+308 SGPRYMY

-325 NNGFFSAFNSSLLNK
+325 NNGFYSAFNSSLLNK
-340 NVLARISLQNAS
+340 NVIARISLQNTS

-365 TSPRDYFGPVNLQHL
+365 TSPREYFGPVNLQHL

-402 LTLITAYDI
+402 LTLTTAYDI

>member
-6 NIGNYTIKE
+6 NIGNYTIQE
-15 LSDMFDL
+15 LADMFEL
-22 PPNYDN
+22 MPNYDK
-28 DMIDVKESKLKDSI
+28 DMVDMKESKLKESI
-42 ANDRSITNEVQAKTL
+42 ANDRTISSDVQAKTL
-57 YFINQAKSMLK
+57 YFINQAKNLLK
-68 EANASIKENVKNF
+68 ENAF
-81 VVSSFELKPTPTTI
+81 VSAFELKSTPTTI

-116 KGVINPLKKRT
+116 QGVINPLKKRT
-127 TRKNLNIDTRFRENY
+127 TKKNLNIDTRFRENY

-176 NVSKQSGNNFF
+176 NVSKQLGNNFF
-187 SVTATG
+187 SITVSG
-193 AATGTVTQMVSLPSG
+193 LATGTATRVVSLPSG
-208 SYKYGGIAAIINE
+208 NYNYGGIAAIINE
-221 RISLLDASCSDIV
+221 RLSILDASCSEIV

-247 MMVGLKPGSSVT
+247 MMVGLKPESSVT
-259 SFSLDFQ
+259 SFSIDFQ
-266 TDKSGNEDRNTPLPL
+266 TDKNGNEDRNTPLPL

-308 GGPRYMY
+308 AGSRYLY

-325 NNGFFSAFNSSLLNK
+325 NNSFFSAFNSSLLNK

-365 TSPRDYFGPVNLQHL
+365 TSPREYFGPVNLQHL
-380 NIQLLDEYGRVVD
+380 NIQLLDEYGRTVD

-402 LTLITAYDI
+402 LTLVTAYDI

>member
-6 NIGNYTIKE
+6 NIDNYTIKE

-28 DMIDVKESKLKDSI
+28 DMVDTKESKLKDSI
-42 ANDRSITNEVQAKTL
+42 TNDRSITNDVQAKTL
-57 YFINQAKSMLK
+57 YFINQAKNILK
-68 EANASIKENVKNF
+68 DNVKNF
-81 VVSSFELKPTPTTI
+81 IVSSFELKQTPTTV

-110 YPSEFF
+110 YPSEYFQ
-116 KGVINPLKKRT
+116 GIINPLKKRT

-165 LAAAEIPTTFY
+165 LAAAEIPTTLY
-176 NVSKQSGNNFF
+176 NVSKQLGNNFF
-187 SVTATG
+187 SITATG
-193 AATGTVTQMVSLPSG
+193 VATGTVTQMVTLPSG
-208 SYKYGGIAAIINE
+208 NYKYGGIAAIINE

-234 FEINASAGNGSGQ
+234 FEINASAGNGTGQ

-259 SFSLDFQ
+259 SFSIDFQ
-266 TDKSGNEDRNTPLPL
+266 TDRNGNEDRNTPLPL

-308 GGPRYMY
+308 SGSRYIY

-325 NNGFFSAFNSSLLNK
+325 NNGFYSAFNSSLLNK
-340 NVLARISLQNAS
+340 NILARISLQNAS

-402 LTLITAYDI
+402 LTLTTAYDI

>member
-6 NIGNYTIKE
+6 NIDNYTIKE

-22 PPNYDN
+22 PPNYDK
-28 DMIDVKESKLKDSI
+28 DMVDMRESKLKDSI
-42 ANDRSITNEVQAKTL
+42 TSDQSITNEVQAKTL
-57 YFINQAKSMLK
+57 YFINQAKNMLK
-68 EANASIKENVKNF
+68 DNVKDF
-81 VVSSFELKPTPTTI
+81 IVSTFELKPTPTTI

-104 KPYLSS
+104 KPYLAS

-153 LPMNFNDVLSMQ
+153 LPMNFNDVVSMQ

-176 NVSKQSGNNFF
+176 NVSKQLGNNFF
-187 SVTATG
+187 SITATG
-193 AATGTVTQMVSLPSG
+193 AATGTVTQMVALPSG
-208 SYKYGGIAAIINE
+208 NYKYGGIAAIINE

-325 NNGFFSAFNSSLLNK
+325 NNGFYSAFNSSLLNK
-340 NVLARISLQNAS
+340 NILARISLQNAS

-380 NIQLLDEYGRVVD
+380 NVQLLDEYGRVVD

-402 LTLITAYDI
+402 LTLTTAYDI

>member
-22 PPNYDN
+22 PPDYDN
-28 DMIDVKESKLKDSI
+28 DMVDAKETKLKDSI
-42 ANDRSITNEVQAKTL
+42 TNDRSITNDVQTKTL
-57 YFINQAKSMLK
+57 YFINQAKNILK
-68 EANASIKENVKNF
+68 DNVKDF
-81 VVSSFELKPTPTTI
+81 IVSSFELKQTPTTI
-95 DTMVQKRPD
+95 NTMVQQRPD
-104 KPYLSS
+104 RPYLAS

-142 YGSPSTNFNMT
+142 YGSTSTNFNMT

-176 NVSKQSGNNFF
+176 NVSKQLGNNFF
-187 SVTATG
+187 SITATG
-193 AATGTVTQMVSLPSG
+193 VATGTVTQMVTLPSG
-208 SYKYGGIAAIINE
+208 NYKYGGIAAIINE

-234 FEINASAGNGSGQ
+234 FEINAAAGNGTGQ

-259 SFSLDFQ
+259 SFSIDFQ
-266 TDKSGNEDRNTPLPL
+266 TDKNGNEDRNTPLPL

-308 GGPRYMY
+308 SGSRYMY

-325 NNGFFSAFNSSLLNK
+325 NNGFYSAFNSSLLNK
-340 NVLARISLQNAS
+340 NILARISLQNAS

-365 TSPRDYFGPVNLQHL
+365 TSPRDYFGPVNLQNL
-380 NIQLLDEYGRVVD
+380 NIQLLDEYGRAVD

-402 LTLITAYDI
+402 LTLTTAYDI

>member
-6 NIGNYTIKE
+6 NIGNYTIQE
-15 LSDMFDL
+15 LADMFEL
-22 PPNYDN
+22 PSNYDK

-42 ANDRSITNEVQAKTL
+42 ANDRTIPSDVQAKTL
-57 YFINQAKSMLK
+57 YFINQAKNML
-68 EANASIKENVKNF
+68 KENVKDF
-81 VVSSFELKPTPTTI
+81 IVSSFELKQTPITV
-95 DTMVQKRPD
+95 DTMVQQRPE

-116 KGVINPLKKRT
+116 KGVINPLKKRS

-142 YGSPSTNFNMT
+142 YASPSTNFNMT

-176 NVSKQSGNNFF
+176 NVSKQLGNNFF
-187 SVTATG
+187 SITATG
-193 AATGTVTQMVSLPSG
+193 PATGTVTQMVTLPSG
-208 SYKYGGIAAIINE
+208 NYKYGGISAIINE

-247 MMVGLKPGSSVT
+247 MIVGLKPGSSVT

-266 TDKSGNEDRNTPLPL
+266 TDKSGNDDKNTPLPL

-308 GGPRYMY
+308 SGPRYLY

-325 NNGFFSAFNSSLLNK
+325 NNSFFSAFNSSLLNK
-340 NVLARISLQNAS
+340 NVLARISMQGGT
-352 SFGVFSE
+352 FGIFTE

-380 NIQLLDEYGRVVD
+380 NVQLLDEYGRVVD